1 MAVPFFS
8 KYGVVTMSSLPFVAC
23 DAAATGC
30 YDWAVTTGSG
40 PTTRPCNTQL
50 VSSKIDSIIDS

>member
-8 KYGVVTMSSLPFVAC
+8 KYGVVMSSLPFAAC

-30 YDWAVTTGSG
+30 Y
-40 PTTRPCNTQL
+40 N
-50 VSSKIDSIIDS
+50 